1 LHGLLEADTFSGC
14 QNDTSVPNSLMR
26 AWVEVDLGALRRN
39 AATVA
44 RHTGAPLLPMVKA
57 DAYGLGAVR
66 VARVLDAMHEVW
78 GFGVATVREGEE
90 LRRSSITKPILVF
103 TPLLARELD
112 VAERLALTPALGD
125 ASAIARWI
133 TSRRP
138 WHLAIDTGMHRAGV
152 PWRDVASLDAL
163 LRESPPDGAFTHY
176 HSAELDDGSLEAQ
189 EDRFRRAIAAL
200 PARPALLHAE
210 NSAAA
215 ARRSPTQWD
224 LVRPGVFLYGVGSGA
239 RAGITPEP
247 VASLR
252 ARIVE
257 TRSVPDGEG
266 VSYDATW
273 RASGMRR
280 VATVPV
286 GYADGYRR
294 ILGNR
299 TDVVVRG
306 RRAPVVGVVTM
317 DMTMI
322 DVTSCPCDVGDI
334 VTLIGSDGAVSLD
347 VESVAAHGELSPY
360 ELLTG
365 LRQRLPRRYVEEETQ

>member
-1 LHGLLEADTFSGC
+1 
-14 QNDTSVPNSLMR
+14 MR

-66 VARVLDAMHEVW
+66 VARELDAMNEVW

-90 LRRSSITKPILVF
+90 LRRAAITKPILVF

-112 VAERLALTPALGD
+112 LAERLSLTPALGD
-125 ASAIARWI
+125 ATSIARWV
-133 TSRRP
+133 TSGRP

-163 LRESPPDGAFTHY
+163 LRESPPEGAFTHY
-176 HSAELDDGSLEAQ
+176 HSAELDDGSLETQ
-189 EDRFRRAIAAL
+189 EERFHHAIAAL
-200 PARPALLHAE
+200 PARPTLLHAE

-215 ARRSPTQWD
+215 ARRSPTRWD
-224 LVRPGVFLYGVGSGA
+224 LVRPGVFLYGVGSGPG
-239 RAGITPEP
+239 AGITPRP

-257 TRSVPDGEG
+257 TRTVADGEG

-273 RASGMRR
+273 RASGTRR
-280 VATVPV
+280 IATIPV

-299 TDVVVRG
+299 AEALVRG
-306 RRAPVVGVVTM
+306 RRVPVVGVVTM

-322 DVTSCPCDVGDI
+322 DVTRSPCDVGDL
-334 VTLIGSDGAVSLD
+334 VTLIGSDGGVLLD
-347 VESVAAHGELSPY
+347 VESVAARGELSPY

-365 LRQRLPRRYVEEETQ
+365 LCQRLPRRYVGEERS